1 MFQIKV
7 KRHGVQVVLRC
18 TKGLGFALEVEW
30 KGRVNKGQCKT
41 WKENVEAKKETH
53 AQCAWDVGK

>member
-7 KRHGVQVVLRC
+7 KRHGVQVVLQC

-41 WKENVEAKKETH
+41 RKENVEAKKETH
-53 AQCAWDVGK
+53 AQCA